1 MKKILDQVMRG
12 ELGVFYDEKL
22 KMGNDNIPLDFFNN
36 DLKKNFIAPELQDT
50 LRRWEEM
57 FCNEVGIPNIR
68 SDKKERMIVDEVNSN
83 NIECFTKAELWLETL
98 KGGLSKPTKNVQSST
113 LNCVIMKGGGD
124 MGRELYLQ
132 GLLAWNE
139 NLLKDNF
146 ISHLPVN
153 MVNDIGKDNI
163 QNYVL
168 SKRAKLEFLIP
179 SPTEMALALNSWA
192 SVNERLFS
200 IIYDIELAISTTE
213 GAKTETITRDRKGKS
228 ETEDKE
234 NLKQESNSGTSGS
247 DSTVEKVAGF
257 NSTSL
262 VDKGSTTITYGGK
275 ASYDETNNN
284 RKKF

>member
-1 MKKILDQVMRG
+1 MPG
-12 ELGVFYDEKL
+12 
-22 KMGNDNIPLDFFNN
+22 
-36 DLKKNFIAPELQDT
+36 
-50 LRRWEEM
+50 
-57 FCNEVGIPNIR
+57 
-68 SDKKERMIVDEVNSN
+68 
-83 NIECFTKAELWLETL
+83 
-98 KGGLSKPTKNVQSST
+98 
-113 LNCVIMKGGGD
+113 
-124 MGRELYLQ
+124 ELYLQ

-146 ISHLPVN
+146 ISHLPIN

-168 SKRAKLEFLIP
+168 LKCAELEVLIP

-234 NLKQESNSGTSGS
+234 NLKQESNSGTSGT
-247 DSTVEKVAGF
+247 DSTAEKVAGF

-275 ASYDETNNN
+275 ASYNETNNN
-284 RKKF
+284 AKILKMKRQKRKKKQGLQGCLNLKCWISSLKIYECIK

>member
-1 MKKILDQVMRG
+1 MPG
-12 ELGVFYDEKL
+12 
-22 KMGNDNIPLDFFNN
+22 
-36 DLKKNFIAPELQDT
+36 
-50 LRRWEEM
+50 
-57 FCNEVGIPNIR
+57 
-68 SDKKERMIVDEVNSN
+68 
-83 NIECFTKAELWLETL
+83 
-98 KGGLSKPTKNVQSST
+98 
-113 LNCVIMKGGGD
+113 
-124 MGRELYLQ
+124 ELYLQ

-146 ISHLPVN
+146 ISHLPIN

-168 SKRAKLEFLIP
+168 LKCAELEVLIP

-213 GAKTETITRDRKGKS
+213 GVKTETITRDRKGKS

-262 VDKGSTTITYGGK
+262 VDSGSTTITYGGK

-284 RKKF
+284 AKNSKNETTETEKETRSTGMSELEVLDFKLEKSMSALSKITEMFKEEFFLLVY

>member
-1 MKKILDQVMRG
+1 MKG
-12 ELGVFYDEKL
+12 
-22 KMGNDNIPLDFFNN
+22 
-36 DLKKNFIAPELQDT
+36 
-50 LRRWEEM
+50 
-57 FCNEVGIPNIR
+57 VGIMP
-68 SDKKERMIVDEVNSN
+68 
-83 NIECFTKAELWLETL
+83 
-98 KGGLSKPTKNVQSST
+98 G
-113 LNCVIMKGGGD
+113 
-124 MGRELYLQ
+124 ELYLQ

-146 ISHLPVN
+146 ISHLPIN

-168 SKRAKLEFLIP
+168 LKCAELEVLIP

-234 NLKQESNSGTSGS
+234 NLKQESNGGTSGA
-247 DSTVEKVAGF
+247 DSTTEKVAGF

-275 ASYDETNNN
+275 TSYDETNNN
-284 RKKF
+284 VKNSKNETTETEKETRSAGMSELEVLDFKLEKSMSALSKITELFKEEFFLLVY

>member
-1 MKKILDQVMRG
+1 MPG
-12 ELGVFYDEKL
+12 
-22 KMGNDNIPLDFFNN
+22 
-36 DLKKNFIAPELQDT
+36 
-50 LRRWEEM
+50 
-57 FCNEVGIPNIR
+57 
-68 SDKKERMIVDEVNSN
+68 
-83 NIECFTKAELWLETL
+83 
-98 KGGLSKPTKNVQSST
+98 
-113 LNCVIMKGGGD
+113 
-124 MGRELYLQ
+124 ELYLQ

-146 ISHLPVN
+146 ISHLPIN

-168 SKRAKLEFLIP
+168 LKCAELEVLIP

-234 NLKQESNSGTSGS
+234 NLKQESNSGTSGA
-247 DSTVEKVAGF
+247 DSTAEKVSGF

-284 RKKF
+284 AKNSKNETTETEKETRSTGMSELEVLDFKLEKSMSALSKITELFKEEFFLLVY

>member
-1 MKKILDQVMRG
+1 MPG
-12 ELGVFYDEKL
+12 
-22 KMGNDNIPLDFFNN
+22 
-36 DLKKNFIAPELQDT
+36 
-50 LRRWEEM
+50 
-57 FCNEVGIPNIR
+57 
-68 SDKKERMIVDEVNSN
+68 
-83 NIECFTKAELWLETL
+83 
-98 KGGLSKPTKNVQSST
+98 
-113 LNCVIMKGGGD
+113 
-124 MGRELYLQ
+124 ELYLQ

-168 SKRAKLEFLIP
+168 LKCAELEVLIP

-192 SVNERLFS
+192 SMNERLFS

-213 GAKTETITRDRKGKS
+213 GTKTETITRDRKGKS

-234 NLKQESNSGTSGS
+234 NLKQESNSGTSGE
-247 DSTVEKVAGF
+247 DSTAEKVAGF

-262 VDKGSTTITYGGK
+262 VDKGNATITYGGK

-284 RKKF
+284 TKNSTNETTETEKETKSTGMSELEVLDFKLEKSMSALSKITELFKEEFFLLVY

>member
-1 MKKILDQVMRG
+1 MPG
-12 ELGVFYDEKL
+12 
-22 KMGNDNIPLDFFNN
+22 
-36 DLKKNFIAPELQDT
+36 
-50 LRRWEEM
+50 
-57 FCNEVGIPNIR
+57 
-68 SDKKERMIVDEVNSN
+68 
-83 NIECFTKAELWLETL
+83 
-98 KGGLSKPTKNVQSST
+98 
-113 LNCVIMKGGGD
+113 
-124 MGRELYLQ
+124 ELYLQ

-146 ISHLPVN
+146 ISHLPIN

-168 SKRAKLEFLIP
+168 LKCAELEVLMP

-213 GAKTETITRDRKGKS
+213 GVKTETITRDRKGKS

-234 NLKQESNSGTSGS
+234 NLKQESNSGTSGA
-247 DSTVEKVAGF
+247 DSTAEKVTGF

-284 RKKF
+284 AKNSKNETTETEKETRSTGVSELEVMDFKLEKSMSALSKITELFKEEFFLLVY

>member
-1 MKKILDQVMRG
+1 MPG
-12 ELGVFYDEKL
+12 
-22 KMGNDNIPLDFFNN
+22 
-36 DLKKNFIAPELQDT
+36 
-50 LRRWEEM
+50 
-57 FCNEVGIPNIR
+57 
-68 SDKKERMIVDEVNSN
+68 
-83 NIECFTKAELWLETL
+83 
-98 KGGLSKPTKNVQSST
+98 
-113 LNCVIMKGGGD
+113 
-124 MGRELYLQ
+124 ELYLQ

-168 SKRAKLEFLIP
+168 LKCAELEVLIP

-234 NLKQESNSGTSGS
+234 NLKQESNSGTSGA
-247 DSTVEKVAGF
+247 DSTAEKVAGF

-284 RKKF
+284 AKILKMKRQKRKKKQGLQECRNLKCWISSLKNL

>member
-1 MKKILDQVMRG
+1 MPG
-12 ELGVFYDEKL
+12 
-22 KMGNDNIPLDFFNN
+22 
-36 DLKKNFIAPELQDT
+36 
-50 LRRWEEM
+50 
-57 FCNEVGIPNIR
+57 
-68 SDKKERMIVDEVNSN
+68 
-83 NIECFTKAELWLETL
+83 
-98 KGGLSKPTKNVQSST
+98 
-113 LNCVIMKGGGD
+113 
-124 MGRELYLQ
+124 ELYLR

-153 MVNDIGKDNI
+153 MVNDIGNDNI

-168 SKRAKLEFLIP
+168 LKCAELEVLIP

-192 SVNERLFS
+192 SINERLFS

-213 GAKTETITRDRKGKS
+213 GVKTETITRDKKGKS
-228 ETEDKE
+228 TTEDKE
-234 NLKQESNSGTSGS
+234 NLTQKSNSGTSGS
-247 DSTVEKVAGF
+247 DSTAEKVAGF

-284 RKKF
+284 AKNSKNETTETEKETKSTGMSELKVLDFKLEKSMSALSKITEMFKEEFFLVVY

>member
-1 MKKILDQVMRG
+1 MPG
-12 ELGVFYDEKL
+12 
-22 KMGNDNIPLDFFNN
+22 
-36 DLKKNFIAPELQDT
+36 
-50 LRRWEEM
+50 
-57 FCNEVGIPNIR
+57 
-68 SDKKERMIVDEVNSN
+68 
-83 NIECFTKAELWLETL
+83 
-98 KGGLSKPTKNVQSST
+98 
-113 LNCVIMKGGGD
+113 
-124 MGRELYLQ
+124 ELYLQ

-168 SKRAKLEFLIP
+168 LKCAELEVLIP

-234 NLKQESNSGTSGS
+234 NLKQESNSGTSGA
-247 DSTVEKVAGF
+247 DSTAEKVAGF

-262 VDKGSTTITYGGK
+262 VDRGSTTITYGGK

-284 RKKF
+284 AKILKMKRQKRKKKQNLRECRNLRCWISNLKNL